1 MLKMA
6 ANRVKRERKTPKRF
20 IDEFAEAKTK
30 QCKKIKT
37 TDKNIYPV
45 EIIQVDKA
53 RNMVK
58 IHFKGYS
65 EKFDEWRPC
74 DEHNLPVMRLEPMS
88 KPTDDSFSDRLQ
100 TFYERVYREIKRKL
114 YSGRRE
120 DPEVR
125 IEIQVDDDVFYKSLG
140 RISSKKYQRNKLIY
154 EILSNETLDC
164 YIGTKWNERI
174 MNENGDFAYVVPGTV
189 RFWLTKRNPI
199 VEFKLIGDKY
209 VRSEIEDGH
218 QVVFTFVRGDG
229 NRCGYKNMVHY

>member
-20 IDEFAEAKTK
+20 MDEFVEAKTK
-30 QCKKIKT
+30 QYKKIKT

-45 EIIQVDKA
+45 EIIQVEKA

-58 IHFKGYS
+58 THFKGYR

-74 DEHNLPVMRLEPMS
+74 DEHNLPVMRLEPLS

-120 DPEVR
+120 DP
-125 IEIQVDDDVFYKSLG
+125 
-140 RISSKKYQRNKLIY
+140 
-154 EILSNETLDC
+154 
-164 YIGTKWNERI
+164 
-174 MNENGDFAYVVPGTV
+174 
-189 RFWLTKRNPI
+189 
-199 VEFKLIGDKY
+199 
-209 VRSEIEDGH
+209 
-218 QVVFTFVRGDG
+218 
-229 NRCGYKNMVHY
+229 